1 MLWIEIRL
9 EKNKKAWIVPGLFQL
24 LSFWAWCCSLKPGKS
39 YRFLILLYT
48 YGSDM
53 QHSYHVYRTYF
64 LTIVVVCYA
73 VVKTIFTVILYIDTA
88 SCVLNWVCVG
98 GRCVSVEG
106 QASGGFTLQSS
117 CFFFSTDSEVKAEP
131 GATDPTQ
138 SLRSEPVACG
148 LTLC

>member
-1 MLWIEIRL
+1 
-9 EKNKKAWIVPGLFQL
+9 
-24 LSFWAWCCSLKPGKS
+24 
-39 YRFLILLYT
+39 
-48 YGSDM
+48 M

-88 SCVLNWVCVG
+88 PCVLNQVCVG

-117 CFFFSTDSEVKAEP
+117 CCFFFSTDSEVKAEP